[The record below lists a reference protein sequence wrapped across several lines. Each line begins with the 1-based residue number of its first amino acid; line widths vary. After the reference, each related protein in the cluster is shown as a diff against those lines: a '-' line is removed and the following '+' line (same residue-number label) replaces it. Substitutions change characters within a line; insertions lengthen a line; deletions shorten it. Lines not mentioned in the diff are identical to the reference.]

1 MNNLIKCSLVRSLRT
16 LCQALVMTLPAG
28 TVITPALIQSFDW
41 SFLFV
46 ILAWLL
52 NAMLI
57 AFGTFLTCIVGG
69 IPEADEIDDD
79 LIFDEEDGEVED
91 LEEDEEDEY

>member
-1 MNNLIKCSLVRSLRT
+1 MTNLIKCSLVRSLRT

-57 AFGTFLTCIVGG
+57 AFGTFLTCMVGG
-69 IPEADEIDDD
+69 LPEADLVDDD
-79 LIFDEEDGEVED
+79 LDILDDDFEEEEGEEDD
-91 LEEDEEDEY
+91 Y